1 MTKLPGILENFR
13 NKKIFV
19 LGDYV
24 ADEYLFGSPSRI
36 SREAPVLILRQV
48 SREVGLG
55 GAGNALNNL
64 ICLGCQAIPIG
75 VVGDDEMGEKLS
87 KMVSSMGKDTRFLLK
102 EKGGTT
108 TTKTRVLAGGPH
120 TVRQQVVR
128 IDQGEYDRLS
138 TFNEDQILKTLDH
151 IEMEADALLVSDY
164 QYGVL
169 SSRIIEKVNAIAQ
182 NRKIIVTVD
191 SRYQMLKFRD
201 VTALTPNEPEVEEA
215 TGISING
222 RKETV
227 QRCGQSLL
235 TTIRSDAV
243 LITRGNEGM
252 ALFLKEG
259 GSHFLPIHGSDE
271 VADVVGAGDTV
282 TAIFT
287 LALVAGGTFPEAMH
301 LANVGGGIVV
311 TKRGAATVNL
321 EELREAIGRS

>member
-1 MTKLPGILENFR
+1 MAALNSIIENFPDKR
-13 NKKIFV
+13 IFV

-24 ADEYLFGSPSRI
+24 ADEYLFGSTSRI

-48 SREVGLG
+48 SREMGLG
-55 GAGNALNNL
+55 GAGNALSNL
-64 ICLGCQAIPIG
+64 RSLGCQATPIG
-75 VVGDDEMGEKLS
+75 VVGDDEMGGKLS
-87 KMVSSMGKDTRFLLK
+87 LMISGMGSDTRFLLK

-108 TTKTRVLAGGPH
+108 TTKTRVLAGGTH

-138 TFNEDQILKTLDH
+138 TDNEDQLLKILDH
-151 IEMEADALLVSDY
+151 IESEADALLVSDY

-191 SRYQMLKFRD
+191 SRYQMLKFQD

-215 TGISING
+215 TGIRING

-227 QRCGQSLL
+227 QRCGLSLL
-235 TTIRSDAV
+235 TTIRSDAI

-252 ALFLKEG
+252 ALFLKDG
-259 GSHFLPIHGSDE
+259 GTHFLPIHGSDE

-282 TAIFT
+282 IAIFT
-287 LALVAGGTFPEAMH
+287 LTLAAGGSFPEAMR
-301 LANVGGGIVV
+301 LANMGGGIVV
-311 TKRGAATVNL
+311 GKRGAATVNL
-321 EELREAIGRS
+321 EELREVIERL